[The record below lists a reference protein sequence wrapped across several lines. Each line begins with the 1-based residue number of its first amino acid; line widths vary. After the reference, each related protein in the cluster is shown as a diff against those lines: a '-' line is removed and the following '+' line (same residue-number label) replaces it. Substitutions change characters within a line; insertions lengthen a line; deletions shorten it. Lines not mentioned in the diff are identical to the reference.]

1 MEAIDVIVIAIIS
14 AILTGFIYYRK
25 NNRII
30 KIQRRYMELVHQ
42 SPEDAEK
49 SLELQPRLNLTP
61 GIFTLETDL
70 ERDVE
75 VTLLAMLI
83 TLTPGSVVL
92 EISPD
97 HKCLYIHGMDLPES
111 IDSVNKSKL
120 RFEDKIRQVTRK

>member
-49 SLELQPRLNLTP
+49 IIRTAAKQLSKEIPEKNRGMVP
-61 GIFTLETDL
+61 GK
-70 ERDVE
+70 
-75 VTLLAMLI
+75 
-83 TLTPGSVVL
+83 
-92 EISPD
+92 D
-97 HKCLYIHGMDLPES
+97 HR
-111 IDSVNKSKL
+111 
-120 RFEDKIRQVTRK
+120 RFGK

>member
-49 SLELQPRLNLTP
+49 SLELQLSNYRKKYPRKTEEWY
-61 GIFTLETDL
+61 LEKIIEDL
-70 ERDVE
+70 ENDR
-75 VTLLAMLI
+75 
-83 TLTPGSVVL
+83 
-92 EISPD
+92 
-97 HKCLYIHGMDLPES
+97 
-111 IDSVNKSKL
+111 
-120 RFEDKIRQVTRK
+120 R